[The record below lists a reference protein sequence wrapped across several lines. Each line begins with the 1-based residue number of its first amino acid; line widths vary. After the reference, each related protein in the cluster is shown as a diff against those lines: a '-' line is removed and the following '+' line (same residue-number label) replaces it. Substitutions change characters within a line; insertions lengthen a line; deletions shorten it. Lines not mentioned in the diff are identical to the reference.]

1 MLNTVY
7 FNITLDGSC
16 APVCIDHFYD
26 LKNKYVSSNELRV
39 LDVYKAGGSLEE
51 AIRLLNEKE
60 RDEYFGPTAP
70 APAGRG
76 RFRRTANAD
85 EQQEAVAANVS
96 LQRAGHGGQQRVGA
110 AGQQRQ
116 GNWYVRPAVR
126 QVGCRLF
133 HMHVDF
139 KAIGWNHWI
148 LKPDGFDAYRCAG
161 HCEFPIGRH
170 MNPTNHAII
179 QAIMHALQEDGAVP
193 GVADVVPGYSV
204 ARPRQPRRRPM
215 RLRDYVDGPCC
226 VPDRMGPI
234 ALLYFDDHHFATLK
248 TYDNMVAQSCACR

>member
-1 MLNTVY
+1 M
-7 FNITLDGSC
+7 
-16 APVCIDHFYD
+16 
-26 LKNKYVSSNELRV
+26 SSNELRV

-70 APAGRG
+70 APAAPEGRG
-76 RFRRTANAD
+76 RFRRTANAV
-85 EQQEAVAANVS
+85 EQREATQANVS
-96 LQRAGHGGQQRVGA
+96 LPRAGLG
-110 AGQQRQ
+110 GQQRQ
-116 GNWYVRPAVR
+116 GNWYARPVVR

-170 MNPTNHAII
+170 LNPTNHAII
-179 QAIMHALQEDGAVP
+179 QAIMHALQEDGAIP

-204 ARPRQPRRRPM
+204 ARPRQPRQQRRPL